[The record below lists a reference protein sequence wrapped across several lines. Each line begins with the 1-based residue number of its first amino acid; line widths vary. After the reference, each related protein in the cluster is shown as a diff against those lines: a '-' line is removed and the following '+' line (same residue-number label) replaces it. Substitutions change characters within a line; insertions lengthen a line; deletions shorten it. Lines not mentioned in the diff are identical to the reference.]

1 MRRRAGE
8 RVARS
13 GPRAGGV
20 RRRVLAALVAAAA
33 ALLVVAAAALAIT
46 TQIGPLKVS
55 ATGEFEPRA
64 FPAHGTL
71 PTTFT
76 STVHIRALNG
86 KAPPALKSLT
96 FEFDKHGRINFK
108 GKPTCSAA
116 QLEGATVSQARS
128 RCAGA
133 LVGTG
138 VGKAR
143 VEVPGKEPFL
153 MTSPISIFNAP
164 PRDGEATM
172 IAHAWETAPSPGA
185 LLSEFSVERIS
196 HGRYGYRTEV
206 TLPPIA
212 GGDGVATLAEASFGR
227 TYSRGG
233 HKVGYVEAECS
244 GGRLQVYGRVSFVD
258 GSHLQSLLSS
268 PCHNEG

>member
-1 MRRRAGE
+1 MRRGI
-8 RVARS
+8 
-13 GPRAGGV
+13 
-20 RRRVLAALVAAAA
+20 RRRVALALVAGALV
-33 ALLVVAAAALAIT
+33 LLVGAAAALAIT

-55 ATGEFEPRA
+55 ATAEFEPRA

-71 PTTFT
+71 PTSFS
-76 STVHIRALNG
+76 STVRIRSLNDN
-86 KAPPALKSLT
+86 APPALKSLT

-108 GKPTCSAA
+108 GVPTCTAA
-116 QLEGATVSQARS
+116 KLEGATPSQARS

-133 LVGTG
+133 LIGTG

-143 VEVPGKEPFL
+143 IEMPGKEPL
-153 MTSPISIFNAP
+153 TMTSPISIFNAP
-164 PRDGEATM
+164 PQGGEPTM
-172 IAHAWETAPSPGA
+172 IAHAWETVPSPQA
-185 LLSEFSVERIS
+185 LLTEFSVEKIN
-196 HGRYGYRTEV
+196 HGRYGYRTEI

-227 TYSRGG
+227 TFTRGG
-233 HKVGYVEAECS
+233 HEVGYVEAECS
-244 GGRLQVYGRVSFVD
+244 GGRLQVYGRISFVD

>member
-1 MRRRAGE
+1 MRRRLA
-8 RVARS
+8 
-13 GPRAGGV
+13 
-20 RRRVLAALVAAAA
+20 AALVAGTV
-33 ALLVVAAAALAIT
+33 ALLVCAAAALAIT
-46 TQIGPLKVS
+46 TQIGPLRVS
-55 ATGEFEPRA
+55 ATAEFEPRA

-71 PTTFT
+71 PTSFT

-108 GKPTCSAA
+108 GVPTCTAA
-116 QLEGATVSQARS
+116 QLEGATPSQARG

-138 VGKAR
+138 IGKAR
-143 VEVPGKEPFL
+143 VELPGKAPFT

-164 PRDGEATM
+164 PKGGEPTL
-172 IAHAWETAPSPGA
+172 IAHAWETVPSPQA
-185 LLSEFSVERIS
+185 LLTEFQVEKIS

-212 GGDGVATLAEASFGR
+212 EGDGAALLAEASFGR
-227 TYSRGG
+227 TFKRGG
-233 HKVGYVEAECS
+233 REVGYVEAECS
-244 GGRLQVYGRVSFVD
+244 GGRLQVYGRISFVD

-268 PCHNEG
+268 PCHDEG

>member
-1 MRRRAGE
+1 MRR
-8 RVARS
+8 
-13 GPRAGGV
+13 PV
-20 RRRVLAALVAAAA
+20 RRHVSLALIAGAI
-33 ALLVVAAAALAIT
+33 ALLVSAAAALAIT

-55 ATGEFEPRA
+55 ATAEFEPRA

-71 PTTFT
+71 PTTFS
-76 STVHIRALNG
+76 STVRIRSLND
-86 KAPPALKSLT
+86 KPPPALKSLT

-108 GKPTCSAA
+108 GVPTCTAA
-116 QLEGATVSQARS
+116 KLEGATPSQARI

-133 LVGTG
+133 LIGTG

-143 VEVPGKEPFL
+143 VELPGKEPL
-153 MTSPISIFNAP
+153 TMTSPISIFNAP
-164 PRDGEATM
+164 PQGGEPTM
-172 IAHAWETAPSPGA
+172 IAHAWETVPSPQA
-185 LLSEFSVERIS
+185 LLTEFSVEKIN
-196 HGRYGYRTEV
+196 HGRYGYRTEI

-227 TYSRGG
+227 TFKRGG
-233 HKVGYVEAECS
+233 HEVGYVEAECS
-244 GGRLQVYGRVSFVD
+244 GGRLQVYGRISFVD